1 MWPYMG
7 SMGWWM
13 VLWWVAGIVVLVL
26 VVRLVAGA
34 AGGFSP
40 RGDETPEQIL
50 SDVTRRAK
58 WSATSTNGAWTISPL
73 GVTSTRIQLLE
84 GAL

>member
-26 VVRLVAGA
+26 VVRLVAGTT
-34 AGGFSP
+34 GGFPP
-40 RGDETPEQIL
+40 RSDETPEQIL
-50 SDVTRRAK
+50 KRRYAK
-58 WSATSTNGAWTISPL
+58 GEID
-73 GVTSTRIQLLE
+73 REEYQRRLE
-84 GAL
+84 DLRR